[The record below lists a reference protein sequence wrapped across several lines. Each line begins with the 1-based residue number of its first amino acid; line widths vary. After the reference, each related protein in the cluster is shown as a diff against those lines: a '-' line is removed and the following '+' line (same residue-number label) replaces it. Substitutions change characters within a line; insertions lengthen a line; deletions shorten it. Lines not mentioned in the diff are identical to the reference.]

1 MALNFPDNPVDG
13 DIVTRAGKLFIYNET
28 KNTWTPGNAASVGW
42 TVINTT
48 TEVEVGKK
56 YLVDVS
62 TSALTLILPAQP
74 SQGDN
79 IQIIDAEGNA
89 ENNNITISRNG
100 NNIESVSAN
109 YTIDANFETVTLTY
123 YDATV
128 GWIVSA
134 TNQGEVSTGGG
145 GGGGS
150 STPSDEETIIAYA
163 IALG

>member
-1 MALNFPDNPVDG
+1 MIYA
-13 DIVTRAGKLFIYNET
+13 IVY
-28 KNTWTPGNAASVGW
+28 
-42 TVINTT
+42 
-48 TEVEVGKK
+48 
-56 YLVDVS
+56 
-62 TSALTLILPAQP
+62 
-74 SQGDN
+74 
-79 IQIIDAEGNA
+79 
-89 ENNNITISRNG
+89 
-100 NNIESVSAN
+100 